1 MADLPAQLRAYA
13 ATVLDPVEEVG
24 ATEILQRSARPA
36 HPRRWRAALV
46 GGVTVALVAAV
57 AIGTATL
64 KSRSSPRITSG
75 ALPTTWSRLDTLQ
88 DAPFITAMAS
98 RGHGVVAA
106 GEGIWYSRDAGS
118 WTQVLD
124 PSALSGGRNGSRSL
138 AGLLGQL
145 GQLTDVIVGGP
156 GYVAV
161 GQADDPATQRAVA
174 AVWTS
179 TDGRRW
185 VRAPSP
191 ALAPPTPPIPDG
203 VETPVRGYIQS
214 VSDGGPGLVA
224 VGGVFGGAFSGGEL
238 VSQPYDPAV
247 WTSPD
252 GAHWSRVDTGSV
264 FGSRTGISPL
274 LSLSA
279 VTEDGRQLVLAATNR
294 DTTTIFESPDG
305 SHWRRT
311 ASIPGTISQMT
322 ESRDRLVAVG
332 SQRNAPGG
340 TSQRGVV
347 WTSTDAVHWRQAAV
361 SAPAPF
367 ATYTGV
373 ASTGD
378 SVVVVGYRGV
388 GEPVEDGV
396 MLVSADATR
405 WVAVPEDGG
414 PFAARTTLVGVTS
427 TFGGRY
433 LAFGNQ
439 TASGDGSAASPYR
452 YRLGLYRS
460 TSG

>member
-13 ATVLDPVEEVG
+13 ATMLDQVEEVG
-24 ATEILQRSARPA
+24 APEILRGSARGA

-46 GGVTVALVAAV
+46 GGVAIALVAGV

-64 KSRSSPRITSG
+64 RSLSSARIVTG
-75 ALPTTWSRLDTLQ
+75 ALPTTWERVDALQ

-98 RGHGVVAA
+98 RSHSVVAA
-106 GEGIWYSRDAGS
+106 GEGIWSSRDGRS

-124 PSALSGGRNGSRSL
+124 ASALNANRSPQ
-138 AGLLGQL
+138 GVVGQL
-145 GQLTDVIVGGP
+145 GQLEDVIAGGP

-179 TDGRRW
+179 TDGRHW
-185 VRAPSP
+185 VRAQSP

-203 VETPVRGYIQS
+203 VETPVQGYIQS

-224 VGGVFGGAFSGGEL
+224 VGGVFGGAFSGSEL
-238 VSQPYDPAV
+238 LTQPYDPAV
-247 WTSPD
+247 WTSAD
-252 GAHWSRVDTGSV
+252 GVHWSRVDTHAV
-264 FGSRTGISPL
+264 FGSRTGASPL

-279 VTEDGRQLVLAATNR
+279 VTEHGHQLVLAATGR
-294 DTTTIFESPDG
+294 DTTSIFESRDG

-311 ASIPGTISQMT
+311 ASVPGAISQLT
-322 ESRDRLVAVG
+322 AFRGLLVAVG
-332 SQRNAPGG
+332 SQG
-340 TSQRGVV
+340 TAAGATGQRGVV
-347 WTSTDAVHWRQAAV
+347 WTSTDGVHWRQAAA
-361 SAPAPF
+361 SAPAVI
-367 ATYTGV
+367 AKYTGV
-373 ASTGD
+373 ASTGT
-378 SVVVVGYRGV
+378 SVVVVGYRGA
-388 GEPVEDGV
+388 GEPVEDGM

-405 WVAVPEDGG
+405 WVAVPPDGG
-414 PFAARTTLVGVTS
+414 PFAARTTMTGVTS

-433 LAFGNQ
+433 LAFGNE
-439 TASGDGSAASPYR
+439 TRSGDGSGTSPYR
-452 YRLGLYRS
+452 YGLGLYRS